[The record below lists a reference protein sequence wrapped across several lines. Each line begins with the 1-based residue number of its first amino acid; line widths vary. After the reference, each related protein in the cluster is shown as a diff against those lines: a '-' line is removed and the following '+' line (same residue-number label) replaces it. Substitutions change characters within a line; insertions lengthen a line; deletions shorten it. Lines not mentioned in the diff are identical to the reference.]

1 MLRKQ
6 KETVGRPGS
15 HYGVRVETIANTA
28 KAIQALAEAKDT
40 VFPAGSNE
48 RLGSLSF
55 ASMKTTEGL
64 QYDIHNDFTGLDE
77 NTQFDVVERN
87 FIAMAKVRSRNTLA
101 ILLSFFPMYPLTVCF
116 VRSHV
121 KAEVGGKRSDE
132 TASSASDGA
141 STKERCFLEESNTVV
156 KHHLVFK
163 WTSVHEDINI
173 STTIGSLNLTELK
186 PSMLSNTLNSI
197 LIELDNYNLAVCV
210 VVGDGAGENATFFD
224 GTTTE
229 TISKYISEE
238 LSALCHHVS
247 LDDLMTVMLHPV
259 ADEPIFIIEDM
270 PHVIKRLTNALER
283 SSKPKAKRD
292 LRWNGEPINL
302 SMIRAVWE
310 ARGGKSRS
318 TVVTDPS

>member
-15 HYGVRVETIANTA
+15 HHGVRVETIVNTA
-28 KAIQALAEAKDT
+28 KAIQAVAEKKNT

-55 ASMKTTEGL
+55 DSMKTTEGL

-87 FIAMAKVRSRNTLA
+87 FIAMAK
-101 ILLSFFPMYPLTVCF
+101 
-116 VRSHV
+116 
-121 KAEVGGKRSDE
+121 AETDGKRSDE

-156 KHHLVFK
+156 KHHLIFK

-173 STTIGSLNLTELK
+173 STTVGSLNLTELK

-210 VVGDGAGENATFFD
+210 VVGV
-224 GTTTE
+224 
-229 TISKYISEE
+229 I
-238 LSALCHHVS
+238 
-247 LDDLMTVMLHPV
+247 
-259 ADEPIFIIEDM
+259 EP
-270 PHVIKRLTNALER
+270 
-283 SSKPKAKRD
+283 
-292 LRWNGEPINL
+292 
-302 SMIRAVWE
+302 
-310 ARGGKSRS
+310 
-318 TVVTDPS
+318 